1 MMDIL
6 IVEDNK
12 EIGTLLCDFLR
23 KENYTVSVAHTGE
36 KALELYEKYGAKV
49 IVLDIMLPGM
59 NGFAV
64 CSKIRET
71 SNTHILIASA
81 KVEKN
86 DKLKGL
92 NLGADDYIEKP
103 YDIDILIAKIKGI
116 FKRKYGQAEIVEGN
130 IKLNTVQ
137 QTVYVDGQKKEVTEK
152 EFELLKLLIENKNVT
167 MKKEYLFNNVWGSD
181 SDSEMQTLT
190 VHIKWL
196 REKIEE
202 DPKSFIAVASL
213 IESTYARIV
222 ENKKLYTSLIDEQN
236 SRNQEF
242 RFLED
247 LYNSID
253 NEESKHKVAC
263 MYDITARGE
272 EQNDKEVHLPLM
284 ISSIRNILKLDDS
297 DNDLLKVLAHI
308 IDAMEIVL
316 QKEVDNKPYELYFM
330 QTYFPYLHRYDRLS
344 KYDVDPDD
352 ETRIEISRVSKEYI
366 NNLYVEEDK
375 KKKRD

>member
-1 MMDIL
+1 MLDIL

-23 KENYTVSVAHTGE
+23 KENYVVSVAENGE

-59 NGFAV
+59 DGFAV

-103 YDIDILIAKIKGI
+103 YDVDILIAKINGI
-116 FKRKYGQAEIVEGN
+116 FKRKYGQEEIVEGN
-130 IKLNTVQ
+130 IKLNTIKQ
-137 QTVYVDGQKKEVTEK
+137 WLYVDGQRKEVTEK

-181 SDSEMQTLT
+181 SESEIQTLT

-202 DPKSFIAVASL
+202 DPK
-213 IESTYARIV
+213 
-222 ENKKLYTSLIDEQN
+222 KPK
-236 SRNQEF
+236 
-242 RFLED
+242 
-247 LYNSID
+247 
-253 NEESKHKVAC
+253 
-263 MYDITARGE
+263 
-272 EQNDKEVHLPLM
+272 
-284 ISSIRNILKLDDS
+284 
-297 DNDLLKVLAHI
+297 HI
-308 IDAMEIVL
+308 ITEWGVGYRF
-316 QKEVDNKPYELYFM
+316 E
-330 QTYFPYLHRYDRLS
+330 
-344 KYDVDPDD
+344 
-352 ETRIEISRVSKEYI
+352 
-366 NNLYVEEDK
+366 
-375 KKKRD
+375 